1 MRGRCNVKPREMA
14 RKNLVLGIEF
24 DKYLIEHPALI
35 EKIPQGAYV
44 VLLPEYDPELFKANM
59 RLARKRIKE
68 REKVVFVRVE
78 KLAPPRKSRPIRPRL
93 EIVESV

>member
-1 MRGRCNVKPREMA
+1 MKPREMA

-24 DKYLIEHPALI
+24 DKYLIEHPNLI

-44 VLLPEYDPELFKANM
+44 VLLPEYDPDLFKANL

-68 REKVVFVRVE
+68 GEKVVFVRIE
-78 KLAPPRKSRPIRPRL
+78 KLAPPPKSRLIRPRI
-93 EIVESV
+93 EMAEAV